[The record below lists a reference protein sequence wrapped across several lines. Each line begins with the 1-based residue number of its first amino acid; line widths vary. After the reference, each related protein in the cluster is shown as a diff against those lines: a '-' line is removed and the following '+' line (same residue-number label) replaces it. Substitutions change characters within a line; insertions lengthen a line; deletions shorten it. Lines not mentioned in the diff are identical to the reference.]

1 MSGEDPMWKDRRTRG
16 GMNLLGSK
24 IRIISQG
31 EMQSMEDE
39 RQLKLDEIKKKK
51 MAETL
56 KIEQDRK
63 DRIKRDKE
71 EKEKLKKQQEIKAPK
86 LPATGLDVKK
96 LNKSMLLEAIT
107 NFDMVAKNEDG
118 ESKMDF
124 EK

>member
-16 GMNLLGSK
+16 GMNLLGST

-63 DRIKRDKE
+63 DRIQRDKD
-71 EKEKLKKQQEIKAPK
+71 EKEKLKKQKEIKAPK